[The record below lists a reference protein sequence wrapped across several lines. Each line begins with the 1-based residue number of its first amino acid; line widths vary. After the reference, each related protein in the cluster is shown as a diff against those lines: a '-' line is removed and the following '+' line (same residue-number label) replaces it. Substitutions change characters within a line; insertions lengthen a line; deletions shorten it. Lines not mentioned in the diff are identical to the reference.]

1 MVQLVNFTT
10 PEQDLVT
17 GLMAQFRQ
25 DSFRMCELSRV
36 EKAELPGYNGK
47 VEPVRIGDCLDMTM
61 YLACTNPFTVAHEL
75 AHVSDISVRRQE
87 TFDNLGLEMPA
98 SWHLAH
104 RMSSEYYAN
113 RVACEYAHEADI
125 FSAFL
130 NDSAGF
136 RIGAHQGDW
145 TSGMIHYALL
155 LGIFHG
161 MGRTDCDPLALL
173 PKMEMPD
180 IVRTGLAGFKT
191 QAELFF
197 DSYHDQPELA
207 LAA

>member
-1 MVQLVNFTT
+1 MVELVNFTT
-10 PEQDLVT
+10 EEHDLVT

-47 VEPVRIGDCLDMTM
+47 VEPVRQGDRLDMTM
-61 YLACTNPFTVAHEL
+61 YLACTNPFTIAHEL

-87 TFDNLGLEMPA
+87 TFDNLSLEMPA
-98 SWHLAH
+98 AWHLAH

-113 RVACEYAHEADI
+113 RVACEYSHESDI
-125 FSAFL
+125 FAAFQ
-130 NDSAGF
+130 NDANGL

-145 TSGMIHYALL
+145 ASAMIHYALL

-161 MGRTDCDPLALL
+161 MGRTDCDPLKLL
-173 PKMEMPD
+173 PKVEVPD
-180 IVRTGLAGFKT
+180 MVSRGLDRFKT
-191 QAELFF
+191 DAASFFAGYRGHPLAQA
-197 DSYHDQPELA
+197 A
-207 LAA
+207 